1 MKAVVFDLDGTLIDS
16 APDLH
21 AAAEAMLA
29 ETGLPP
35 VTLAQTRAFIGNGVP
50 KLVERIMAATG
61 AAPGRHGEMVA
72 VFLRHYNAAPARLTV
87 LYPGVM
93 AALDRLAA
101 EGHVL
106 GLCTNKPEAATRI
119 ILDAFDLSR
128 RLGAVVCGDTLPV
141 RKPDPAPLRLA
152 FDQLGTSVGLAGGLY
167 VGDSEVDSETAA
179 ALGLPFALYS
189 QGYRK
194 KAVEEIPHRFVFDH
208 FDDLAAGA
216 ARAA

>member
-29 ETGLPP
+29 ETGLPT

-50 KLVERIMAATG
+50 KLVERIMVATG
-61 AAPGRHGEMVA
+61 AAPGRHGEMVTL
-72 VFLRHYNAAPARLTV
+72 FLRHYNAAPARLTV

-152 FDQLGTSVGLAGGLY
+152 FDQLGRAGGLY
-167 VGDSEVDSETAA
+167 VGDSEVDSQTAA